1 MIRFTLGTI
10 GEQSKVVTGL
20 EEDDGASG
28 SRLLPAA
35 VPVALGVS
43 EGGGEV
49 PIDEEV
55 EVVLV
60 IVGDGG
66 LKQVEAGRPLLVAA
80 VIFGLGLRA
89 SSWCS
94 PSDGGETDRR
104 QELRAADC
112 GEIGAAL

>member
-1 MIRFTLGTI
+1 M
-10 GEQSKVVTGL
+10 VTGL

-49 PIDEEV
+49 PIDEGV

-60 IVGDGG
+60 IVGDVG
-66 LKQVEAGRPLLVAA
+66 LKQVEAGRPLLVVAM
-80 VIFGLGLRA
+80 IFESGMRA

-94 PSDGGETDRR
+94 PACFRR
-104 QELRAADC
+104 
-112 GEIGAAL
+112 